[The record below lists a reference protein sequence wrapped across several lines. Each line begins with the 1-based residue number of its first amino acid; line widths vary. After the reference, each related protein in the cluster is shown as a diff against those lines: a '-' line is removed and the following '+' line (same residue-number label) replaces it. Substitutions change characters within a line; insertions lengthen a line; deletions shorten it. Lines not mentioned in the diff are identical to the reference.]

1 MQLLLVDSCPWQLQ
15 QLSLDRS
22 LSKDFSGTVATDA
35 SGWQLSAVVAAAA
48 AAVVAA
54 AVVVAAVVAVGDAVQ
69 RGWQGYDWFALPP
82 GPVVAVR

>member
-1 MQLLLVDSCPWQLQ
+1 MQLLLVDSCPSQLR

-35 SGWQLSAVVAAAA
+35 SGWQLSAVAAA

-54 AVVVAAVVAVGDAVQ
+54 AAAVVAVAVGDAVQ